1 MDRMKTL
8 TADEMYQYEEKVM
21 NEKGVPSIVLMECAS
36 RAIARQMKKT
46 ITKTDAIVIA
56 AGGGNN
62 GGDGI
67 AVGRIL
73 HNEGFQVE
81 ILVVGNPD
89 HYSEQN
95 RLQQKIAKAYDAV
108 VKTDLTEVDF
118 TKATVIVD
126 ALFGIGLNRPV
137 KGEALT
143 VIGKINAAK
152 QARTYAIDAP
162 SGVSSVEGKAL
173 GNCVTADETITFGFY
188 KHGMEKKELE
198 NYFGQITVD
207 DIGFFYEE

>member
-1 MDRMKTL
+1 MKTL

>member
-1 MDRMKTL
+1 MKTL

-46 ITKTDAIVIA
+46 ITTTDAIVIA

-95 RLQQKIAKAYDAV
+95 RLQQKIAKAYGAV

-143 VIGKINAAK
+143 VIEKINAAK
-152 QARTYAIDAP
+152 QTRTYAIDAP

>member
-56 AGGGNN
+56 AGSGNN

-95 RLQQKIAKAYDAV
+95 RLQQKIAKAYGAL

-126 ALFGIGLNRPV
+126 TLFGIGLNRPV

>member
-1 MDRMKTL
+1 MKTL
-8 TADEMYQYEEKVM
+8 TADEMYQYENKVI
-21 NEKGVPSIVLMECAS
+21 NEKGVASIVLMECAS
-36 RAIARQMKKT
+36 RATVVQMKQR
-46 ITKTDAIVIA
+46 ITKKDTIVIA

-81 ILVVGNPD
+81 ILLVGNPD
-89 HYSEQN
+89 HYSDQN
-95 RLQQKIAKAYDAV
+95 RLQQKIAKEYGAMI
-108 VKTDLTEVDF
+108 KTDLAEVDF
-118 TKATVIVD
+118 TKGTVIVD

-137 KGEALT
+137 KGEALK
-143 VIGKINAAK
+143 VIEKINAVK

-162 SGVSSVEGKAL
+162 SGLSSVEGKVP
-173 GNCVTADETITFGFY
+173 GTCVIADETVTFGFY
-188 KHGMEKKELE
+188 KYGMEKKELE
-198 NYFGQITVD
+198 NYFGYITVD

>member
-1 MDRMKTL
+1 MKTL

-36 RAIARQMKKT
+36 RAIVAQMKQR
-46 ITKTDAIVIA
+46 ITKTDIIVIA

-73 HNEGFQVE
+73 HNEGFQVG

-95 RLQQKIAKAYDAV
+95 RLQQNIAKGYGTLI
-108 VKTDLTEVDF
+108 KTDLTEIDF

-137 KGEALT
+137 KGEALK
-143 VIGKINAAK
+143 VIEKINAAK

-173 GNCVTADETITFGFY
+173 GNCVIADETITFGFY
-188 KHGMEKKELE
+188 KHGMEKKELA
-198 NYFGQITVD
+198 NYFGHITVD